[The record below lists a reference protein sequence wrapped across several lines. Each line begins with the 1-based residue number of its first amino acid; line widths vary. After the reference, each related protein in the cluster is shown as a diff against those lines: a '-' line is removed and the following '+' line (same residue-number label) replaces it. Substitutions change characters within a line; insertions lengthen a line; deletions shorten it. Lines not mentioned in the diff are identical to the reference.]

1 MRWHWSQGLI
11 LALPGR
17 FVDMQLYGKASVR
30 DAWNETDL
38 GVATGQITA
47 TVASHDVAVR
57 VLTPVPSDEGVNEV
71 TDEVWRERWRG
82 HGIKYPASRK
92 TKKAARVLPREKGM

>member
-1 MRWHWSQGLI
+1 
-11 LALPGR
+11 
-17 FVDMQLYGKASVR
+17 MQLYGKASVR

-57 VLTPVPSDEGVNEV
+57 VLTPVPSNEGVHEV

-92 TKKAARVLPREKGM
+92 MKKGERALAREKGS

>member
-1 MRWHWSQGLI
+1 
-11 LALPGR
+11 
-17 FVDMQLYGKASVR
+17 MQLYGKAFVR

-57 VLTPVPSDEGVNEV
+57 VLTPVPSKEGVRAV
-71 TDEVWRERWRG
+71 SDQVWRERWRG

-92 TKKAARVLPREKGM
+92 MKEGARALARENSS

>member
-1 MRWHWSQGLI
+1 
-11 LALPGR
+11 
-17 FVDMQLYGKASVR
+17 MQLYGKASVR

-57 VLTPVPSDEGVNEV
+57 VLTPVPSSEGIHELSDEQ
-71 TDEVWRERWRG
+71 WRDKWRG

-92 TKKAARVLPREKGM
+92 RREAARALARRKGS